1 MPRKRQVEPISPGAQ
16 IIQFGPEEL
25 KPMFV
30 KATDIDRIV
39 VGLSP
44 KTLANWRS
52 QGVGPKY
59 FLVNGSVYYAF
70 TELEKF
76 FGSNSVETMDYQL

>member
-1 MPRKRQVEPISPGAQ
+1 MPRKRQAAAIPPNAQ
-16 IIQFGPEEL
+16 KIQFGPEEL
-25 KPMFV
+25 KPLFV
-30 KATDIDRIV
+30 KATDIDRII

-59 FLVNGSVYYAF
+59 FIANGSIYYSL
-70 TELEKF
+70 TELESY
-76 FGSNSVETMDYQL
+76 FGMHPMETINY

>member
-1 MPRKRQVEPISPGAQ
+1 MPRKRQVEPMPPDAK
-16 IIQFGPEEL
+16 IIQLGPEEI
-25 KPMFV
+25 KPLFV
-30 KATDIDRIV
+30 KATDIDRII

-59 FLVNGSVYYAF
+59 FIANGSIYYSL
-70 TELEKF
+70 TELESY
-76 FGSNSVETMDYQL
+76 FGMHPIETINY